1 MEYWLSFASLLIGV
15 ANLFLYFR
23 YDRKIKM
30 LEKRRLEEEINDKN
44 RADFS
49 LRAEKIKAGIY
60 KLVLLNYGK
69 ADARNVKINL
79 LNTKEE
85 VESTTFAQNFDTYQ
99 LINSNT
105 QREAILHIYTYNTI
119 TLKYEILWDDN
130 LGANHRKE
138 IHCDV

>member
-1 MEYWLSFASLLIGV
+1 M
-15 ANLFLYFR
+15 R
-23 YDRKIKM
+23 T
-30 LEKRRLEEEINDKN
+30 
-44 RADFS
+44 
-49 LRAEKIKAGIY
+49 EKIKPGIY
-60 KLVLLNYGK
+60 QLVLVNCGK

-79 LNTKEE
+79 LNSKEE
-85 VESTTFAQNFDTYQ
+85 VGRTTFTQNFDTYQ

-105 QREAILHIYTYNTI
+105 QREAILHIFTDNTI